1 LKLFIIQKKLLS
13 QWRHGPLAVP
23 APARRQPG
31 SGPESRLGVTG
42 ERPESPLYTKK
53 GQSLLDHNQNI
64 AFSPEFLDGCILL
77 RDYGIHGSALL
88 VGKGR

>member
-1 LKLFIIQKKLLS
+1 
-13 QWRHGPLAVP
+13 
-23 APARRQPG
+23 
-31 SGPESRLGVTG
+31 LGVTG